1 MIFSALECP
10 TKRENNCETFWHKLL
25 KYPGHNLEE
34 GLKCLDYD
42 RHISSNE
49 YYGNGSIPQEV
60 LFDIMEVNIVE
71 INEEKRYVI
80 LGYKL
85 KITWDDL
92 RLKWPNECKNKGN
105 QRNLH
110 IVR

>member
-1 MIFSALECP
+1 
-10 TKRENNCETFWHKLL
+10 
-25 KYPGHNLEE
+25 
-34 GLKCLDYD
+34 
-42 RHISSNE
+42 
-49 YYGNGSIPQEV
+49 
-60 LFDIMEVNIVE
+60 MEVNIVE

-85 KITWDDL
+85 KITWNDL
-92 RLKWPNECKNKGN
+92 RLNWPNECKNKGN